1 MNWHS
6 PVCKITP
13 QKVKEYIFG
22 SYFPNDLK
30 EMLIDY
36 YWLKYGENL
45 RCLDQTNAQP
55 SSTGLPTGM
64 PITW

>member
-45 RCLDQTNAQP
+45 RSP
-55 SSTGLPTGM
+55 MMKSSIL
-64 PITW
+64 

>member
-1 MNWHS
+1 MNRHS

-45 RCLDQTNAQP
+45 RFPDDEIIN
-55 SSTGLPTGM
+55 
-64 PITW
+64 PISF

>member
-45 RCLDQTNAQP
+45 RFPDDEIIN
-55 SSTGLPTGM
+55 
-64 PITW
+64 PISF